1 VLLQSWTG
9 SAAFLALPFDVL
21 LLFFK
26 LTMLPYK
33 TS

>member
-9 SAAFLALPFDVL
+9 SAAFLALPFVVL